1 MAITMHQL
9 AVPVFTQ
16 YLLALSANLDKA
28 AAFCAGKKIDPSVL
42 VNARLAPDMFPL
54 SRQVQI
60 ACDFAKGASARL
72 AGADVPAWADDEKTF
87 DELKARIKKTL
98 DFIAGLKADSF
109 DGAETRDIKIKVRGN
124 DVTFKGLPYLANYAM
139 GHFYFH
145 CTAAYAIL
153 RHNGIELGK
162 GDFIGKPPGMA

>member
-1 MAITMHQL
+1 MAISMHQIS
-9 AVPVFTQ
+9 VPVFTQ

-28 AAFCAGKKIDPSVL
+28 AAFCAAKKIDPAVL
-42 VNARLAPDMFPL
+42 VGARLAPDMFPM

-72 AGADVPAWADDEKTF
+72 AGAEVPAWADDEKTF
-87 DELKARIKKTL
+87 DDLKARIQKTL
-98 DFIAGLKADSF
+98 DFIAGLKPAAF
-109 DGAETRDIKIKVRGN
+109 EGAETRDIKIKVRGN

-145 CTAAYAIL
+145 CTTAYAIL
-153 RHNGIELGK
+153 RHNGVELGK
-162 GDFIGKPPGMA
+162 GDFIGKPPGM

>member
-9 AVPVFTQ
+9 SVPVFTQ

-28 AAFCAGKKIDPSVL
+28 AAFCAARKIDPSVL

-72 AGADVPAWADDEKTF
+72 AGAEVPAWADDEKTF

-98 DFIAGLKADSF
+98 DFIAGLKAAAF
-109 DGAETRDIKIKVRGN
+109 DGAEARDIKIKVRGN
-124 DVTFKGLPYLANYAM
+124 DVTFKGFPYLANYAM

-145 CTAAYAIL
+145 CTTAYAIL

>member
-1 MAITMHQL
+1 MAISMHQIS
-9 AVPVFTQ
+9 VPVFTQ

-28 AAFCAGKKIDPSVL
+28 AAFCAAKKIDPAVL
-42 VNARLAPDMFPL
+42 VSARLAPDMFPM

-72 AGADVPAWADDEKTF
+72 AGAEVPAWADDEKTF
-87 DELKARIKKTL
+87 DDLKARIQKTL
-98 DFIAGLKADSF
+98 DFIAGLKPAAF
-109 DGAETRDIKIKVRGN
+109 EGAETRDIKIKVRGN

-145 CTAAYAIL
+145 CTTAYAIL
-153 RHNGIELGK
+153 RHNGVELGK
-162 GDFIGKPPGMA
+162 GDFIGKPPGM